1 MDTGYLGR
9 MDIETEVS
17 IGSVNW
23 HWYTVA
29 GRHAARTTG

>member
-23 HWYTVA
+23 HGYAVA
-29 GRHAARTTG
+29 RPRAARTTG